1 MHEGAGFDISNFRNL
16 TDLQKNQLLIFLRS
30 L

>member
-1 MHEGAGFDISNFRNL
+1 LRMHEGAGFDIVQSGTREQVDEF
-16 TDLQKNQLLIFLRS
+16 QLLLD